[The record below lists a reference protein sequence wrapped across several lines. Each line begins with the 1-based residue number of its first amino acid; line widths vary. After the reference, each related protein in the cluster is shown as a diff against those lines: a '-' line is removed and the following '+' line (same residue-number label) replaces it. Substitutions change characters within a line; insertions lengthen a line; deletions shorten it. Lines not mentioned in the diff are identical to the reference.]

1 MIRPGPGLPESLYR
15 AEEVRE
21 LDRIAIQDFDVPGL
35 RLMER
40 AARVCL
46 MHLRRAWPRARRIA
60 VLCGHGNNGGDG
72 FLLAGAALRAGLA
85 VDVYLVGSR
94 ERVTGD
100 AEVALERLA
109 DTGLVVHSEPDLGL
123 ADLGLADLGLADVV
137 VDAMLGTGLDRD
149 VEGSWAQAI
158 NKINTCGRPVVAVD
172 IPSGLHADSGRALGV
187 AVEAAMTVT
196 FIGLKRGL
204 FTGVGRA
211 VCGEIIFD
219 DLQLP
224 ADVYRT
230 VEPSARRVRACSFAH
245 ALGPRPRDAH
255 KGSFGHT
262 LVMGGDIGYS
272 GAVRLAAEAAA
283 RTGSGLVT
291 VATRAE
297 HATTVCADRPELMVR
312 AVQDPATLEP
322 LVERASVI
330 AVGPG
335 LGQSQWGLGLLQIV
349 LGSNRPMV
357 LDADALNLL
366 ATHSLRLPPGE
377 IVLTPHPGEA
387 GRLLGTTAR
396 EIERDRFAAA
406 DALHKRYRAVV
417 VLKGAGTIVVDGEGS
432 TVVCDSGN
440 PGMATAGVGDV
451 LCGVIAGLIA
461 QGLPAGLA
469 AQIGVCIHAEAGD
482 RAARDGERGLLAG
495 DLLAHLRSLVNR
507 SCRAAL

>member
-158 NKINTCGRPVVAVD
+158 NKNQHLWGA
-172 IPSGLHADSGRALGV
+172 PSSRSTSRRVLHADSGRALGV

-262 LVMGGDIGYS
+262 LVIGGGHWLLGGGTSGRGGS
-272 GAVRLAAEAAA
+272 GAHRQRARHGRYPRRARYHGVCRPAGVDGPRSAGSSHSRAA
-283 RTGSGLVT
+283 G
-291 VATRAE
+291 RAGP
-297 HATTVCADRPELMVR
+297 VSLR
-312 AVQDPATLEP
+312 
-322 LVERASVI
+322 S
-330 AVGPG
+330 GPG

-366 ATHSLRLPPGE
+366 ATHFTSPPSRRDRADPRIRVKPADYSAPPQE
-377 IVLTPHPGEA
+377 K
-387 GRLLGTTAR
+387 
-396 EIERDRFAAA
+396 IERGPIR
-406 DALHKRYRAVV
+406 RR
-417 VLKGAGTIVVDGEGS
+417 
-432 TVVCDSGN
+432 
-440 PGMATAGVGDV
+440 
-451 LCGVIAGLIA
+451 
-461 QGLPAGLA
+461 
-469 AQIGVCIHAEAGD
+469 
-482 RAARDGERGLLAG
+482 
-495 DLLAHLRSLVNR
+495 
-507 SCRAAL
+507 